1 MKIIF
6 MGSPDFAVN
15 SAQALYD
22 AGHEIILVV
31 TQPDRPKGRSGE
43 PTPGPVKQWA
53 LDHGIATFQPEK
65 IKDEESVEYM
75 RQFEGVADVAVVVAF
90 GQILPKSILD
100 MPRLGCV
107 NVHASLLPKYRGAA
121 PIQWSIING
130 DEYTGITTMQMGI
143 GLDDGDIL
151 MQREYK
157 IAADETGGGL
167 FDKLA
172 VIGGELI
179 VDTLDKLDKG
189 EIYPIQQNHSEATKV
204 GMIKKYQGQINWT
217 KTATEIE
224 RLVRGLNPWPS
235 AFTYTDGKQLK
246 IWNSVVTE
254 RPAEWTD
261 KRGMVLADVST
272 GLLPQPGQSIGDV
285 VCCGDD
291 TYLKLIEV
299 QLEGKKRMPAADF
312 LRGAKLNITNQE

>member
-15 SAQALYD
+15 SVQALYE

-53 LDHGIATFQPEK
+53 LDHNIETFQPER
-65 IKDEESVEYM
+65 IKTPESIEYM
-75 RQFEGVADVAVVVAF
+75 KKYQADVAVVAAF
-90 GQILPKSILD
+90 GQILPKEILD

-130 DEYTGITTMQMGI
+130 DEYTGITTMQMGV

-151 MQREYK
+151 LQKEVK
-157 IAADETGGGL
+157 IGKEETGGEL
-167 FDKLA
+167 FDRLA
-172 VIGGELI
+172 VAGGELI
-179 VDTLDKLDKG
+179 VETVAKLDAG
-189 EIYPIQQNHSEATKV
+189 EIIPRQQNAEEATHV
-204 GMIKKYQGQINWT
+204 GMIKKQQGQINWS
-217 KTATEIE
+217 KTAAEIE

-246 IWNSVVTE
+246 IWKAEVTD

-261 KRGMVLADVST
+261 KKGMPLRNPDT
-272 GLLPQPGQSIGDV
+272 GLFPTPGQNIGDV
-285 VCCGDD
+285 ICCGDD
-291 TYLKLIEV
+291 TYLKLLEV
-299 QLEGKKRMPAADF
+299 QLEGKKRMAAADF
-312 LRGAKLNITNQE
+312 LRGAVLNIKM